1 MRDAQ
6 LVRRIQAGDRR
17 AADALIERYYTD
29 VLRYCAR
36 HTDCT
41 QTAED
46 LTQEVFLHLFRTI
59 GSYREQGQFRAY
71 LYRIAYCLCVDA
83 ARQRK
88 ADPLPEDLAD
98 PAAPFE
104 AIENRDLAQRL
115 LAGLSPEQREAIL
128 LRYGQGLKYREIAA
142 VTGQPLRTVQ
152 SRVRKALKTLPTKM
166 RRAAAGNPGAA
177 AHRVLG
183 LSLAGMA
190 LHRCADMGRPGGGG
204 RAVFPGGG
212 RAKRP
217 GVLAAA
223 AGAASGGGVSA
234 GPVCWSA
241 LRHG

>member
-1 MRDAQ
+1 MNNQEFSDLMRQ
-6 LVRRIQAGDRR
+6 YQR
-17 AADALIERYYTD
+17 LIYTVCLQFVHD
-29 VLRYCAR
+29 PP
-36 HTDCT
+36 
-41 QTAED
+41 TAED

-115 LAGLSPEQREAIL
+115 LAGLPPEQREAIL

-152 SRVRKALKTLPTKM
+152 SRVRKALKTLREGT
-166 RRAAAGNPGAA
+166 
-177 AHRVLG
+177 L
-183 LSLAGMA
+183 
-190 LHRCADMGRPGGGG
+190 
-204 RAVFPGGG
+204 
-212 RAKRP
+212 
-217 GVLAAA
+217 
-223 AGAASGGGVSA
+223 
-234 GPVCWSA
+234 
-241 LRHG
+241 

>member
-1 MRDAQ
+1 MWDAQ

-36 HTDCT
+36 HTACT

-88 ADPLPEDLAD
+88 AEPLPEDLAD

-115 LAGLSPEQREAIL
+115 LAGLPPEQREAIL

-142 VTGQPLRTVQ
+142 VTGLPLRTVQ
-152 SRVRKALKTLPTKM
+152 SRVRKALKTLREGT
-166 RRAAAGNPGAA
+166 
-177 AHRVLG
+177 L
-183 LSLAGMA
+183 
-190 LHRCADMGRPGGGG
+190 
-204 RAVFPGGG
+204 
-212 RAKRP
+212 
-217 GVLAAA
+217 
-223 AGAASGGGVSA
+223 
-234 GPVCWSA
+234 
-241 LRHG
+241 